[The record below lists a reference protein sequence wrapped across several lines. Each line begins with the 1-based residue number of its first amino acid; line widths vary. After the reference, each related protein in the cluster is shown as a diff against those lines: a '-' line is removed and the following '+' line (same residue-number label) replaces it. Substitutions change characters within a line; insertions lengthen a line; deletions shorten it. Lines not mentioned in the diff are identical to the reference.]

1 VSAALSSAS
10 HQVSFADRLTGL
22 VEWVQKIPLGLRIFC
37 VWLLFLAAIIASRWT
52 TILSP
57 VWFVDND
64 DTLRLIQVHD
74 FLAGQSWFDMRQYR
88 LDPPQGGDIH
98 WSRISDIGLM
108 IPIAVAR
115 LFVSDLWADRIA
127 VILYPGLIL
136 LTILWL
142 MVRTARDVFGATTI
156 LPVVFATL
164 TSGSM
169 LLQMLPGRIDHHGL
183 QILFM
188 VVMMLQ
194 FLQADCAPPTRF
206 LRGMIAGAM
215 MALSLGVGLETLPY
229 IAAAQAG
236 LLWLWARQTASPS
249 FVRGVGFGMIGGCAL
264 VMLATISPALW
275 TMAYSDAFGRA
286 HAAALCAGGLLWI
299 ALSFI
304 ATANIRTRLLT
315 GASAS
320 LLVAA
325 LLVSLFPELL
335 LHPYAR
341 LDPYLR
347 TWFLDNVQEAAP
359 IHKYMKLTLAG
370 AVMDGLY
377 AVIAVV
383 LSVALVVSEKEK
395 AARDRLIIIT
405 LLLLAAFCIA
415 LTQIRAFSFVG
426 AFAILPTG
434 LMIARLRSIPNLRPL
449 LLACVWIFCSMP
461 GAGIFGRA
469 AELMSGTANT
479 QTDAEKNLEKKE
491 ETACLT
497 RKDMA
502 PLAALPKGLVL
513 NPIDLGTRIL
523 AYTPHAVLAAPYHRV
538 ERGMKDSVQTYLGT
552 PAQAEKIIRTRKVD
566 YLVYCPSLAEMK
578 IFIDAKPQ
586 GLLSQLSANKIPGWL
601 EPVPMP
607 KGNTLKVYRVKS
619 QTRDVSRR
627 SQTVPPALP
636 E

>member
-1 VSAALSSAS
+1 
-10 HQVSFADRLTGL
+10 
-22 VEWVQKIPLGLRIFC
+22 
-37 VWLLFLAAIIASRWT
+37 VWLLFITAIVASRWT

-74 FLAGQSWFDMRQYR
+74 FLAGQNWFDLRQVR
-88 LDPPQGGDIH
+88 LDPPEGGDIH
-98 WSRISDIGLM
+98 WSRLSDIGLI
-108 IPIAVAR
+108 IPVAVAR

-136 LTILWL
+136 LTILWS
-142 MVRTARDVFGATTI
+142 MVRTARDVFGAHTV
-156 LPVVFATL
+156 LPVIFATL

-188 VVMMLQ
+188 VLMLVQ
-194 FLQADCAPPTRF
+194 FLKADCARPRII
-206 LRGMIAGAM
+206 LGGMIAGTM

-236 LLWLWARQTASPS
+236 LLWLWARQSAAAA

-264 VMLATISPALW
+264 VMLTTISPALW
-275 TMAYSDAFGRA
+275 TMAYNDAFGRA

-304 ATANIRTRLLT
+304 ATQNVRTRLVT
-315 GASAS
+315 GLSAGLMVAV
-320 LLVAA
+320 LLVF
-325 LLVSLFPELL
+325 LFPEVL
-335 LHPYAR
+335 LHPYAQ

-359 IHKYMKLTLAG
+359 IYKYVNLTLAG
-370 AVMDGLY
+370 AVMDALY
-377 AVIAVV
+377 AV
-383 LSVALVVSEKEK
+383 VALVLSCMLVLSTKEK

-461 GAGIFGRA
+461 GAGIIGRGV
-469 AELMSGTANT
+469 ELVAGKAST
-479 QTDAEKNLEKKE
+479 QTHAEKKD

-502 PLAALPKGLVL
+502 PLAAMPKGLVL

-538 ERGMKDSVQTYLGT
+538 ERGMKDSVQAYLGT
-552 PAQAEKIIRTRKVD
+552 PDRAEKIVRARKVD

-578 IFIDAKPQ
+578 IFRRAAPQ
-586 GLLSQLSANKIPGWL
+586 GLLSQLSAHKIPRWL

-607 KGNTLKVYRVKS
+607 KGNMLKIYRVKAEMPAE
-619 QTRDVSRR
+619 RRR
-627 SQTVPPALP
+627 SQTVRPVLP